1 MCNTTQGFYQSNMNV
16 YQQRGYTDRL
26 DYLKSL
32 AENNDVPLNVVI
44 TAAEMLGPNEDFD
57 GLISMIQDYEYIE
70 F

>member
-16 YQQRGYTDRL
+16 YQLRGYTDRL

-44 TAAEMLGPNEDFD
+44 SVAELFGESEDFD
-57 GLISMIQDYEYIE
+57 GLVSAIQDYQEIVQ
-70 F
+70 